1 MPPKKVMM
9 EETIKE
15 MNETLKKLTQD
26 IRDVV
31 AKQTEITNLLA
42 ESENS
47 EKVWPQKI

>member
-1 MPPKKVMM
+1 MSPKKVTM

-31 AKQTEITNLLA
+31 AKQT
-42 ESENS
+42 
-47 EKVWPQKI
+47 